1 MADFLPSDLA
11 ERLDSEAST
20 MDFGDID
27 EGPLEIGYKDRLFL
41 RPYETASKMKMG
53 RCGLNRVP
61 LPVRIPC
68 KLVGDPD
75 FSMSLE

>member
-1 MADFLPSDLA
+1 MEFL
-11 ERLDSEAST
+11 ET
-20 MDFGDID
+20 D
-27 EGPLEIGYKDRLFL
+27 EGPLDIGYKDRIFL
-41 RPYETASKMKMG
+41 QSFETASKMKMG

-61 LPVRIPC
+61 APVRIPF

>member
-1 MADFLPSDLA
+1 MEEF
-11 ERLDSEAST
+11 E
-20 MDFGDID
+20 DID
-27 EGPLEIGYKDRLFL
+27 EGPLEIGYRDRIFMQHF
-41 RPYETASKMKMG
+41 ETASKMKMG

-61 LPVRIPC
+61 VPVRIPF